1 MAPEV
6 QAPIHINFHLLAVG
20 YMVPIAIK
28 LHLEKLLLHTAGTSS
43 ENTSS
48 KGIVRI
54 CQAVTSN
61 RELFLIFLRA
71 FRRLGDRGQ
80 ETRYSGQTD
89 ALKEASVSQS

>member
-1 MAPEV
+1 
-6 QAPIHINFHLLAVG
+6 
-20 YMVPIAIK
+20 MVPIAIK
-28 LHLEKLLLHTAGTSS
+28 LHLEKLLGHHTAGTSS
-43 ENTSS
+43 ENTSL

-80 ETRYSGQTD
+80 ETRYSGQND